1 MANDEMTTLS
11 VAETDNDPQ
20 KNAQALERLL
30 QSMFDASNQIV
41 RDAGTRF
48 ETLIR
53 DWFMNEPTYKDH
65 FSEVQTWKDWANQH
79 PNLTFNAK
87 DTGIDL
93 VGTLADGSYAAIQ
106 CKFYQADAHVPK
118 AGIDSFLANSN
129 RKEFTERYIVA
140 TNESWT
146 GNAQAQLAVAN
157 PPVTLI
163 KRSDLA
169 ASMVDWSAYG
179 QGKVTTRAKRTPRP
193 YQKEAIRNVVQG
205 FEKADRGK
213 LIMACGTGKT
223 YTSLK
228 IAEEMAG
235 PGKIVMFLVPS
246 LSLLSQTL
254 TDWKQQCIYPINA
267 FAVCSDASTGKTDAE
282 DIDSLTTGSELCWPA
297 TTNASSL
304 AEKIKT
310 ADKEGMTVI
319 FSTYHSM
326 EVVADA
332 QKNHGLA
339 DIDLVICD
347 EAHRTSGGFFKT
359 EEEKPFTRIH
369 NADFIHAKKRLY
381 MTATPKVYG
390 ESVKDQQASG
400 DIELYSMD
408 DETVYG
414 KTFHEISFTQ
424 AVQQY
429 NCLVDYKVIVLT
441 VNEELVKDSFGY
453 ADVEAGGLTVSNAAK
468 VVGCWRALSKLDLQ
482 NEVSMGDDCQP
493 MRRAVGFAQV
503 IRPSERYDRTSSMA
517 FAEYF
522 GKIIEN
528 YKTAEVAKRKAE
540 DPDFDEAKFLETHRL
555 RCESKHIDGSM
566 NAMEK
571 DELLTWLRTE
581 PAENVCKLL
590 FNVRCLSEGVDVP
603 ALDAVLF
610 LSPRK
615 SMVDVVQ
622 TVGRVMRKAPG
633 KKRGYVIIPIVTPA
647 GVPPNLVLDNNKD
660 FDTVWQVL
668 RALKSIDSN
677 FGSLVDGQLGK
688 IDESKMEVICLSD
701 KEIQR
706 RKEDKGKKH
715 PPKKPSDDINKK
727 RRKDEEER
735 KRMKEAQIA
744 FDFGRNEILENEL
757 KARIVKKVGNRREWE
772 DWAEDVGQICQ
783 EQIKH
788 INKVLDESKPSR
800 QAFEGFKSELKNT
813 LNGELSDD
821 EVVEMLGQHVVTK
834 PILDAFFG
842 DYPFS
847 AKNPIAKAMTEM
859 VEKLDNEGMKKAT
872 KLLNGFYKAVQI
884 RMKNVKTAAERQ
896 TVIKELFEK
905 FFKYAFPK
913 QQEKLGIVY
922 TPVEIVDFINQSVAD
937 VMKKDF
943 HADIADEGVHIL
955 DPFTGTGT
963 FMARLIE
970 SGLIPQDKL
979 KAKFENELHASE
991 IMPLAY
997 YVASMNL
1004 ESVFYERCPI
1014 DDPSK
1019 YEPNKV
1025 LIWTDT
1031 FADHTKADL
1040 FKTSLAENNQRLKT
1054 VLESD
1059 IRVIIGNP
1067 PYSVGQESA
1076 NDDNQNEHYEKLD
1089 ARIAETY
1096 AARTEATLKNSL
1108 YDSYI
1113 RAYRWASDRI
1123 GEKGVIGF
1131 VTNAGW
1137 IDSNS
1142 ANGMRK
1148 CMAEEFSSI
1157 YIWHLKGNARTVGE
1171 QRRKE
1176 KDNVFGVGSRA
1187 PVAVVILVK
1196 NPEHKGKCKIHFAA
1210 VDDYLTREEKLK
1222 QTADA
1227 KGIYGLKFE
1236 DIVPDS
1242 HGDWMNQRDDSFSK
1256 FMRLDGK
1263 KTVEKSVFVN
1273 FSCGVKT
1280 NRDAWTYNSNQSLLK
1295 QNVETLIRNYN
1306 KQASEFANN
1315 TRFEIDMDP
1324 TKMNWDRPQ
1333 KRDVIKGVQVSGF
1346 NPEHLYKSM
1355 YRPFFGQS
1363 LYFDRYWNNCVYQMP
1378 QLYPTNN
1385 ARNLAICVTGVGA
1398 KEFSCLLTDAVT
1410 DFQLNFNDQ
1419 CFPRY
1424 LYEQQAS
1431 AKATESASLFEAPSS
1446 ENEVAGYKR
1455 KDAITP
1461 EALKHFQDGY
1471 PGEDITADAIF
1482 YYIYGI
1488 LHSEEYRTRYAN
1500 NLMKELPRIPRV
1512 ATYAAFKKFE
1522 EAGRKLAELHVN
1534 FEQVEEY
1541 KAVKV
1546 NIDKREGWSYYVTQM
1561 KYGKIPGKTGN
1572 AAKDKTKLVYND
1584 FITIE
1589 GIPLEA
1595 QKYVVNKRSALD
1607 WIVERACVK
1616 VDKDSG
1622 IVNDFNDF
1630 AAEKGDPRYPLSLFL
1645 KVLTVSLETMKIVKG
1660 LPKLDIHQLDK
1671 QP

>member
-1 MANDEMTTLS
+1 
-11 VAETDNDPQ
+11 
-20 KNAQALERLL
+20 
-30 QSMFDASNQIV
+30 
-41 RDAGTRF
+41 
-48 ETLIR
+48 
-53 DWFMNEPTYKDH
+53 
-65 FSEVQTWKDWANQH
+65 
-79 PNLTFNAK
+79 
-87 DTGIDL
+87 
-93 VGTLADGSYAAIQ
+93 
-106 CKFYQADAHVPK
+106 
-118 AGIDSFLANSN
+118 
-129 RKEFTERYIVA
+129 
-140 TNESWT
+140 
-146 GNAQAQLAVAN
+146 
-157 PPVTLI
+157 
-163 KRSDLA
+163 
-169 ASMVDWSAYG
+169 
-179 QGKVTTRAKRTPRP
+179 
-193 YQKEAIRNVVQG
+193 
-205 FEKADRGK
+205 
-213 LIMACGTGKT
+213 
-223 YTSLK
+223 
-228 IAEEMAG
+228 
-235 PGKIVMFLVPS
+235 
-246 LSLLSQTL
+246 
-254 TDWKQQCIYPINA
+254 
-267 FAVCSDASTGKTDAE
+267 
-282 DIDSLTTGSELCWPA
+282 
-297 TTNASSL
+297 
-304 AEKIKT
+304 
-310 ADKEGMTVI
+310 
-319 FSTYHSM
+319 
-326 EVVADA
+326 
-332 QKNHGLA
+332 
-339 DIDLVICD
+339 
-347 EAHRTSGGFFKT
+347 
-359 EEEKPFTRIH
+359 
-369 NADFIHAKKRLY
+369 

-390 ESVKDQQASG
+390 PKVKEQQAGG

-441 VNEELVKDSFGY
+441 VNEELVKDSYRY
-453 ADVEAGGLTVSNAAK
+453 ADVEAGGITVSNAAK
-468 VVGCWRALSKLDLQ
+468 VVGCWRALSKLDLR
-482 NEVSMGDDCQP
+482 NEASIGDDCQP

-522 GKIIEN
+522 DKIIED
-528 YKTAEVAKRKAE
+528 YKTAEVAKRRKE
-540 DPDFDEAKFLETHRL
+540 DPEFDEAKFLETHRL

-647 GVPPNLVLDNNKD
+647 GVPPNMVLDNNKD

-788 INKVLDESKPSR
+788 INKVLAESEPSKK
-800 QAFEGFKSELKNT
+800 AFEGFKSELKNT
-813 LNGELSDD
+813 LNGELTDN

-847 AKNPIAKAMTEM
+847 AMNPIAKAMTEM

-937 VMKKDF
+937 VMKKEF

-979 KAKFENELHASE
+979 KAKFENELHANE

-1067 PYSVGQESA
+1067 PYSVGQESQ
-1076 NDDNQNEHYEKLD
+1076 NDDNQNEHYEVLD
-1089 ARIAETY
+1089 ARLAETY
-1096 AARTEATLKNSL
+1096 VAQTNSTLKGKL

-1137 IDSNS
+1137 LESNS
-1142 ANGMRK
+1142 ADGMRK

-1157 YIWHLKGNARTVGE
+1157 YIWHLKGNQRTVGE
-1171 QRRKE
+1171 QSRKE
-1176 KDNVFGVGSRA
+1176 GGKVFGQGSRA
-1187 PVAVVILVK
+1187 PVAIVILVK

-1210 VDDYLTREEKLK
+1210 VGDYLTREEKLK

-1242 HGDWMNQRDDSFSK
+1242 HGDWMNQREDSFRT
-1256 FMRLDGK
+1256 FMRMDGK
-1263 KTVEKSVFVN
+1263 KTNEVAMFKN
-1273 FSCGVKT
+1273 FSLGVCT
-1280 NRDAWTYNSNQSLLK
+1280 NRDVWAVNSSKQKLSHNMKKTINFYNQEVRRSL
-1295 QNVETLIRNYN
+1295 
-1306 KQASEFANN
+1306 NN
-1315 TRFEIDMDP
+1315 AQFEIDADM
-1324 TKMNWDRPQ
+1324 TSISWIHPQ
-1333 KRDVIKGVQVSGF
+1333 RVGISKGIVSEAFSEQFMF
-1346 NPEHLYKSM
+1346 NES
-1355 YRPFFGQS
+1355 YRPFFKQS
-1363 LYFDRYWNNCVYQMP
+1363 LYFDKFWVNRVYQMP
-1378 QLYPTNN
+1378 QLYPTNTT
-1385 ARNLAICVTGVGA
+1385 RNLAICVNQSSNGSGQIA
-1398 KEFSCLLTDAVT
+1398 LMSNCIADLH
-1410 DFQLNFNDQ
+1410 FNGDSQ

-1424 LYEQQAS
+1424 VFEKTA
-1431 AKATESASLFEAPSS
+1431 AKATENASLFEDPST
-1446 ENEVAGYKR
+1446 ENEVAGYER
-1455 KDAITP
+1455 KDAITS
-1461 EALKHFQDGY
+1461 EALKHFQDAY
-1471 PGEDITADAIF
+1471 PSEDITTDAIF

-1512 ATYAAFKKFE
+1512 ATYEAFKKFE
-1522 EAGRKLAELHVN
+1522 EAGRKLADLHVN

-1541 KAVKV
+1541 KTVKV
-1546 NIDKREGWSYYVTQM
+1546 NIDKREGWSYYVSQM

-1584 FITIE
+1584 FITVE

-1595 QKYVVNKRSALD
+1595 QEYVVNKRSALD

-1660 LPKLDIHQLDK
+1660 LPRLDIHQLDK